1 MSQTVG
7 VESLSSALLVPVNQ
21 LARSP
26 RNPRRSVDL
35 GGLSGLAESMKVHGV
50 LEPLIVRPLG
60 DGYEVVCGNR
70 RLEAAVLAG
79 LDRVPVVCRA
89 LSDAEA
95 LQVALIENAQREDV
109 SPLEEAEAFRALEEA
124 GVAVAEMAAMVGL
137 STSVVYRRLRLLDL
151 PADMQAA
158 LYCGRLSL
166 AHAEKLCR
174 LSPALIEAAIEAGVV
189 WDERPLFEADHVP
202 GREDL
207 APLHRL
213 EAFIQ
218 MRSAFDPTS
227 EAAPHY
233 QPALAQ
239 ELAHMAEV
247 EEVDPDPASLVEL
260 SLDPMVRSRLGA
272 DPKAKVPLSPSKWRE
287 VARDAFC
294 DHTQRGVITHGGA
307 SRVIDVC
314 ITRSCAQHFPPAPK
328 AKKAADPSA
337 SRDAWDEQRAK
348 DAAKREAFGRLKA
361 ALAPQVAAW
370 TAGAVLSVALVRRVL
385 GAAGVTEVAQLFGV
399 KLTDETAVQVLELA
413 QIGLWHEDQFAS
425 DVRKLGFDFKAAKAA
440 HLATEAAARR
450 LEVKAKRATKTGS
463 KKVAAGAKKKAK
475 ASGQKAA
482 RS

>member
-1 MSQTVG
+1 MSQAIG
-7 VESLSSALLVPVNQ
+7 VESLSSALMVPVNQ

-35 GGLSGLAESMKVHGV
+35 GALSGLADSMKVHGV

-70 RLEAAVLAG
+70 RLEAACLAG

-109 SPLEEAEAFRALEEA
+109 SPLEEAESFRALEQA
-124 GVAVAEMAAMVGL
+124 GVAVAEMAALVGL

-151 PADMQAA
+151 PFHVQQA
-158 LYCGRLSL
+158 LQQGRLSL

-174 LSPALIEAAIEAGVV
+174 LSPALVEAAIEEGVV
-189 WDERPLFEADHVP
+189 WEERPLFDADQVP

-207 APLHRL
+207 APLHAL

-247 EEVDPDPASLVEL
+247 EELDPDPSTLVEL
-260 SLDPMVRSRLGA
+260 SLDPLVRSRLGA

-314 ITRSCAQHFPPAPK
+314 ITRSCAEHFPPAPAK
-328 AKKAADPSA
+328 AKKDPSS
-337 SRDAWDEQRAK
+337 SRDAWDAQRAK
-348 DAAKREAFGRLKA
+348 DEAKRQAFGRLKV

-385 GAAGVTEVAQLFGV
+385 GGAGVAEVAQLFGV
-399 KLTDETAVQVLELA
+399 KLTEETAAQVLELA
-413 QIGLWHEDQFAS
+413 QIGLWNEEAFTADL
-425 DVRKLGFDFKAAKAA
+425 RKLGFDVKAAKAA
-440 HLATEAAARR
+440 HLATEAAARK
-450 LEVKAKRATKTGS
+450 LEAKAQRATKTGS

-475 ASGQKAA
+475 AKKAA
-482 RS
+482 RA